1 MDCKNCNN
9 QLPTNSDF
17 CNTCGGKVI
26 RNRLTFKN
34 LFEHISET
42 FFNYD
47 NTLLRTFIDLFKK
60 PEVVIDSY
68 VQGVRKRYVNPVSF
82 FGIILTIN
90 GLNVFLIQKFYKKQ
104 VDTTE
109 FFKDVETANTEL
121 TQKITAMTSD
131 MSLEYASLFF
141 SLLIPLAAFISLIV
155 FFNKKYNYTEHIILY
170 LYSMSVYS
178 ILSVVFGQ
186 LTLLLIPEKYMFFGL
201 VMSLF
206 LFIHHCY
213 IYIRLFKLSIGQL
226 ILKALMF
233 LVIGFII
240 YIGFII
246 IGFIV
251 MLGTGY
257 IELQD
262 FAPKK

>member
-1 MDCKNCNN
+1 MNCKNCQT
-9 QLPTNSDF
+9 QLPPNSDF
-17 CNTCGGKVI
+17 CNSCGGKVI

-47 NTLLRTFIDLFKK
+47 NKLLRTFVDLFKK

-90 GLNVFLIQKFYKKQ
+90 GLNVYIISK
-104 VDTTE
+104 
-109 FFKDVETANTEL
+109 FFKKYLDASQLIGDLESAENEASR
-121 TQKITAMTSD
+121 KIIAMSSD
-131 MSLEYASLFF
+131 LSLEYASFLF
-141 SLLIPLAAFISLIV
+141 SLLIPLGALISLIV
-155 FFNKKYNYTEHIILY
+155 FYNKKYNYSEHVILY

-178 ILSVVFGQ
+178 ILSVIFGLLVL
-186 LTLLLIPEKYMFFGL
+186 LTFPEKYMLFGS
-201 VMSLF
+201 VMY
-206 LFIHHCY
+206 LFIFIYHCY
-213 IYIRLFKLSIGQL
+213 IHTRLFKLSAKQL
-226 ILKALMF
+226 ILKTLLF

-240 YIGFII
+240 YIGFSI
-246 IGFIV
+246 
-251 MLGTGY
+251 LGVLTLVLTGT